1 MYHAGTPG
9 VRAPRPDSGPD
20 SEINASRY
28 TPGSDGGSDVSAV
41 GYARA
46 HVSAPDLSLELLTL
60 PERGFVLGAALLGLG
75 SEAPAQLVPLVAE
88 RCGAALQILSTLPRE
103 RKATQLGQLARDLG
117 APFPAGVELCHR
129 GWLKP
134 MLEPEPSDLVQTLV
148 VGAPPPLR
156 EAAGELLREREA
168 DGSAAAPLS
177 IPPEMATELRRLV
190 FAPAQIPNVAAG
202 PAVAPLLELDS
213 PRLREEVRRL
223 GARALGASVA
233 EAPPEVRARAMAAVG
248 KFAPDLRESAEAAES
263 SARRDGEMD
272 VKSAAGDA
280 AATVEQRLEG
290 IGIWSLARLVR
301 TENIETRRA
310 LAMRLPPRLA
320 KRLLPEGGTP

>member
-1 MYHAGTPG
+1 M
-9 VRAPRPDSGPD
+9 
-20 SEINASRY
+20 NAVRY
-28 TPGSDGGSDVSAV
+28 TAGSDGGSDVSAV

-46 HVSAPDLSLELLTL
+46 RVPTAPDLSLELLTL

-75 SEAPAQLVPLVAE
+75 AEAPAQLVPQVAE
-88 RCGAALQILSTLPRE
+88 RCGAALQVLSTLPRE
-103 RKATQLGQLARDLG
+103 RKATKLGQLARDLG

-129 GWLKP
+129 SWLKP

-168 DGSAAAPLS
+168 GGSAATPAVHP
-177 IPPEMATELRRLV
+177 ARDGHRA
-190 FAPAQIPNVAAG
+190 APAGVRAGAG
-202 PAVAPLLELDS
+202 PERRRGPGGRRRCWSWIRPGCARRCGGWGRGRWALPWPRPRTRCAPGRWRRWAS
-213 PRLREEVRRL
+213 SRPTCARPPRT
-223 GARALGASVA
+223 
-233 EAPPEVRARAMAAVG
+233 PT
-248 KFAPDLRESAEAAES
+248 S
-263 SARRDGEMD
+263 SARRDGELD

-280 AATVEQRLEG
+280 AATVEARLEG

-301 TENIETRRA
+301 TETTEVRRA

-320 KRLLPEGGTP
+320 KRLLPEGGYPS

>member
-1 MYHAGTPG
+1 
-9 VRAPRPDSGPD
+9 V
-20 SEINASRY
+20 
-28 TPGSDGGSDVSAV
+28 
-41 GYARA
+41 AR
-46 HVSAPDLSLELLTL
+46 VPAPDLSLELLTP

-75 SEAPAQLVPLVAE
+75 AETPAQLVPQVAE
-88 RCGAALQILSTLPRE
+88 RCGAALQVLSTLPRE
-103 RKATQLGQLARDLG
+103 RKATRLGQLARDLG

-129 GWLKP
+129 SWLKP

-168 DGSAAAPLS
+168 GGAAASPLS

-190 FAPAQIPNVAAG
+190 FAPAMVPNVSAG
-202 PAVAPLLELDS
+202 PVAGPLLDLDS
-213 PRLREEVRRL
+213 SRLREEVRRL

-233 EAPPEVRARAMAAVG
+233 EAPNEVRARAMAAVG
-248 KFAPDLRESAEAAES
+248 KFASDLRDAAENADA
-263 SARRDGEMD
+263 SARRDGELD

-280 AATVEQRLEG
+280 AATVEARLEG

-301 TENIETRRA
+301 TETLEVRRT
-310 LAMRLPPRLA
+310 LAMHLPPRLA
-320 KRLLPEGGTP
+320 RRLLPDGGYPS